1 MRHVTEFRI
10 DNWKGYPPTGLV
22 PCCTLPQVTPAEI
35 IDALELLPH
44 PEGGHYRETWRHQDG
59 ENRGAGTSIY
69 YLLQAGERSHW
80 HRVDAAEAWHFY
92 SGAPLELLTCPDG
105 GEVVRHVLGPNI
117 AVGERPQLLVAPNEW
132 QAACSLGDWTL
143 VGCTVSP
150 AFEFDRF
157 ELAPEGW
164 SPA

>member
-1 MRHVTEFRI
+1 
-10 DNWKGYPPTGLV
+10 
-22 PCCTLPQVTPAEI
+22 VTPAEI
-35 IDALELLPH
+35 IQALDLLPH
-44 PEGGHYRETWRHQDG
+44 PEGGHYRETWRHANGDA
-59 ENRGAGTSIY
+59 RGAGTSIY

-80 HRVDAAEAWHFY
+80 HRVDAAESWHFY

-105 GEVVRHVLGPNI
+105 GDVVRQVLGPNL
-117 AVGERPQLLVAPNEW
+117 ASGERPQIIVAPNEW

-150 AFEFDRF
+150 AFEFEHF

-164 SPA
+164 SPG